1 MDSNSILSGFM
12 ETVCE
17 DPRIGPS
24 HISLFI
30 AILYCSKIQDHQ
42 MPLSIYSKDLMRL
55 AKISG
60 MATYRKCMRDL
71 SELGY
76 IQYIP
81 SYNPIRGSQVYIL
94 NKET

>member
-1 MDSNSILSGFM
+1 MDISSALYGFV

-17 DPRIGPS
+17 DPRVGPS

-42 MPLSIYSKDLMRL
+42 ISLSIYSKDLMRL

-76 IQYIP
+76 IRYIP

-94 NKET
+94 NQEI